1 MANLSLIFAGISAA
15 SSIVQAVK
23 SALET
28 NRLLRKEDVLQI
40 AAEAEQSALADRASA
55 EEAAGELEGF
65 DEEMEEVVEKKIRDV
80 KTKWKDAINRGS
92 GPADWTIATDDYR
105 ADTCGILR
113 NIKQLNGGR
122 LPRKWVKLWTDN
134 QCS

>member
-1 MANLSLIFAGISAA
+1 MTRRRCAARSATRGRPAATPASRGTRNATCRQGVPATAREQEESLGGAMANLSLIFAGISAA

-65 DEEMEEVVEKKIRDV
+65 DEEMEE
-80 KTKWKDAINRGS
+80 
-92 GPADWTIATDDYR
+92 
-105 ADTCGILR
+105 
-113 NIKQLNGGR
+113 
-122 LPRKWVKLWTDN
+122 
-134 QCS
+134 